1 MHPFRGVHKLDDVHY
16 LHQMSLCICASVV
29 IKLTMKMRWWIYVMG
44 YEEHV
49 KWYATGELHLE
60 YNGIGGK
67 LLGYRTVHLTNIRLK
82 DELKIL

>member
-1 MHPFRGVHKLDDVHY
+1 M
-16 LHQMSLCICASVV
+16 
-29 IKLTMKMRWWIYVMG
+29 MG